1 MANTKLSGFPVSENP
16 DILENAEDERDI
28 ILDQDQTSLSSSRH
42 MDENL
47 GAFGRDTPP
56 LSEDPEFIRGE
67 LDVKDQMDRAIRSMN
82 NAVGG
87 NPEHDILPDEENLL

>member
-1 MANTKLSGFPVSENP
+1 MASIVHQKDVVLDNV
-16 DILENAEDERDI
+16 LENSDDERDI
-28 ILDQDQTSLSSSRH
+28 ILDQDQTSLPSPSH
-42 MDENL
+42 VDENL

-56 LSEDPEFIRGE
+56 LSEDSRFIRGE

-87 NPEHDILPDEENLL
+87 DPEHDILPDEESPI